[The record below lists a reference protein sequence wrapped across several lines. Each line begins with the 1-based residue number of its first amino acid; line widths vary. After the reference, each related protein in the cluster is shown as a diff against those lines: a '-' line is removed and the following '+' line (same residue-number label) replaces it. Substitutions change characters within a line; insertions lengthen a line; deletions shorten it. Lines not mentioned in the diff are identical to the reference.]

1 MGLFRKKGKLKRE
14 YDDKLMTLMIKQKK
28 QWENSRRFEAITI
41 EEHPRS
47 LVQKKMQKAKYFY
60 LFKEARIRRIEGNY
74 LD

>member
-14 YDDKLMTLMIKQKK
+14 YDEKLMALMIKQKK
-28 QWENSRRFEAITI
+28 QWETSKQFEAITVD
-41 EEHPRS
+41 EHPES

-74 LD
+74 LN